1 MYERTEAQHQNIDI
15 FFVIIKQKVVVE
27 IYRDKKTTLK
37 LFNVCGLKGQ
47 SEKAEKI
54 QLFLHN
60 HPDRV
65 DQVKQVEGNDFIKIT
80 SSFSCMTS
88 NYYCIILYE
97 RLDIFASVWFYKSS
111 LGYT

>member
-1 MYERTEAQHQNIDI
+1 MS
-15 FFVIIKQKVVVE
+15 VVSKANL
-27 IYRDKKTTLK
+27 KKLRK
-37 LFNVCGLKGQ
+37 Y
-47 SEKAEKI
+47 SY
-54 QLFLHN
+54 FLHN